1 MAGGR
6 DLEIS
11 GTADVHMLP
20 YCIAQGN
27 DVRLGSGLDNAT
39 IGSPETRR

>member
-1 MAGGR
+1 MAGRG

-11 GTADVHMLP
+11 GTADVHMLA

-27 DVRLGSGLDNAT
+27 VATSDRRLDNAT
-39 IGSPETRR
+39 N